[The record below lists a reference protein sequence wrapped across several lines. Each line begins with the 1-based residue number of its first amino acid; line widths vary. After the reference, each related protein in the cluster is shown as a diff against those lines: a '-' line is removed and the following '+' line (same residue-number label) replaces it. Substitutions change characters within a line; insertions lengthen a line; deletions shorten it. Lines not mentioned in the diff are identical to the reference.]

1 MAPDLLPLA
10 TPSPHPL
17 SSPLPY
23 THPSCAP
30 HSPHSPHFMPPQL
43 TLDDPTCSCSCS
55 CFLRHAPPAASLP
68 THKQQKQQQHQQQ
81 QQQHAQ
87 CNQRQEPHMLPT
99 AAGNT
104 CSLPLPLYPHASPFS
119 SPHPKQHVRTR
130 KRAHAQAG
138 RRDDHSRTDYAVAAE
153 AAGTDAVGSG
163 ACDMW
168 IALETWVV
176 GQPTT
181 CACPCHCTSL
191 CGSSSSCSSSSNSS
205 ACHGCCSRLAEASA
219 PPFHM
224 LLADYPPRPPLLAAS
239 MTAHAKAH
247 STPSRAS
254 DAPRNRRHA
263 FRSAAAAP
271 PASALEAVGTS
282 LAATTATPAA
292 PATAPTAAAET
303 AASTAAAA
311 TETATETAATAA
323 AGTYAALLRTR
334 FPHTHNNPLSA
345 KPTAPVKRFRLASL
359 SSSRVAGRLYSH
371 NSSGSSSGGESA
383 GNTSLHTSPLYH
395 FSAAAEPST
404 HASPTAAFRPPFAT
418 AAAGAPLSWPRAHGR
433 PLRSLPLTAAAPALP
448 ARLAGGRAL
457 GAFESGASH
466 SVQRGLGGHYARWTW
481 EEGANEREHERQNY
495 FREMERRSREWEEV
509 ARRGREGGGEGGRQE
524 GGEGMEWVM
533 GAGRHEEE
541 EKGREEIKAE
551 ERKRDEGEEGGTCT
565 KEAAEAAAATAE
577 EEEEEGDALG
587 EHETETAAE
596 QAEKGR
602 GGAVGW
608 VWEGGLE
615 AEAGAG
621 DVSRESVRGLG
632 GVLVE
637 MREAETDLGGQ
648 EERPLGSPVALRL
661 LQVHRE
667 QREEEEEGAGQRA
680 EEGAVGGR
688 GVAVSGNEG
697 TQIGG
702 GEWARG
708 EEQGGCGGTR
718 SEKGLAGGLVRD
730 RREETGVRVEE
741 ILLLKRREEREERWE
756 VEGQGREDVAR
767 KNRGYSEGWL
777 GKAAALGQGMVAA
790 LGGWGET
797 AMEATQER
805 SGTAVDGGR
814 ERGKRA
820 RGEGQRGDEKVAKA
834 QTRRGG
840 AGVREMGMGTHGSML
855 AGGRV
860 EMGSEGEQE
869 HARRSIHGAT
879 AAAQDTRGGAQAE
892 QEAQASTDA
901 PPVPRPPLSPLPVP
915 SPHDPSADPSAA
927 HTRPCET
934 VGPSPLYPP
943 CLVPAHTLHDLMVIR
958 ALHSSLLR
966 LPHHS
971 LGTALG
977 MRTREGQLTSL
988 PAIIVFVSYKVHRL
1002 WVPDSQMLPRQ
1013 LVGPTGVVCD
1023 VDVVEFC
1030 YTDAPAA
1037 ATYAAQASPP
1047 SSSTPSPPLS
1057 TADPHGGIDIAV
1069 TAAAA
1074 LDAGTG
1080 TGAGLADPE
1089 PSRERAWSA
1098 REGVGGAGGGYRRA
1112 GRSTRAAA
1120 AAVVEE
1126 MKGAA
1131 GDVGPGSQVASEGTY
1146 GTLTAVVVSTRG
1158 ERAVGVLTN
1167 RHVAVDFNQPRQ
1179 ALHHPLPPSRGPGV
1193 LLGLVERAASFTSDS
1208 AWYGTFATPN
1218 TEAYVR
1224 VDAAFVPL
1232 HRSLD
1237 TSIITPELRGL
1248 GAMGQPCAVSLH
1260 DAIGSLINRPVC
1272 KIGATSGVT
1281 HGRIM
1286 GYAVEYN
1293 DNRSRTLFTDFLIL
1307 GEQGQP
1313 FDQEGDS
1320 GSLILAMP
1328 NREGDSTD
1336 GRDHTDGDNVLRP
1349 IGVIWGGTA
1358 NRGRLKLRRG
1368 HVPENWTSAV
1378 DVGRLL
1384 RLLDLRMIT
1393 TSEELR
1399 ALLEHPGV
1407 QDFSMQRTT

>member
-1 MAPDLLPLA
+1 MKA
-10 TPSPHPL
+10 
-17 SSPLPY
+17 
-23 THPSCAP
+23 
-30 HSPHSPHFMPPQL
+30 
-43 TLDDPTCSCSCS
+43 
-55 CFLRHAPPAASLP
+55 
-68 THKQQKQQQHQQQ
+68 
-81 QQQHAQ
+81 
-87 CNQRQEPHMLPT
+87 
-99 AAGNT
+99 
-104 CSLPLPLYPHASPFS
+104 
-119 SPHPKQHVRTR
+119 R
-130 KRAHAQAG
+130 K
-138 RRDDHSRTDYAVAAE
+138 S
-153 AAGTDAVGSG
+153 
-163 ACDMW
+163 
-168 IALETWVV
+168 VV
-176 GQPTT
+176 GNGQ
-181 CACPCHCTSL
+181 
-191 CGSSSSCSSSSNSS
+191 
-205 ACHGCCSRLAEASA
+205 
-219 PPFHM
+219 
-224 LLADYPPRPPLLAAS
+224 
-239 MTAHAKAH
+239 
-247 STPSRAS
+247 
-254 DAPRNRRHA
+254 
-263 FRSAAAAP
+263 
-271 PASALEAVGTS
+271 
-282 LAATTATPAA
+282 
-292 PATAPTAAAET
+292 
-303 AASTAAAA
+303 
-311 TETATETAATAA
+311 
-323 AGTYAALLRTR
+323 
-334 FPHTHNNPLSA
+334 
-345 KPTAPVKRFRLASL
+345 
-359 SSSRVAGRLYSH
+359 
-371 NSSGSSSGGESA
+371 
-383 GNTSLHTSPLYH
+383 
-395 FSAAAEPST
+395 
-404 HASPTAAFRPPFAT
+404 
-418 AAAGAPLSWPRAHGR
+418 
-433 PLRSLPLTAAAPALP
+433 
-448 ARLAGGRAL
+448 GGR
-457 GAFESGASH
+457 S
-466 SVQRGLGGHYARWTW
+466 
-481 EEGANEREHERQNY
+481 
-495 FREMERRSREWEEV
+495 
-509 ARRGREGGGEGGRQE
+509 
-524 GGEGMEWVM
+524 
-533 GAGRHEEE
+533 
-541 EKGREEIKAE
+541 KA
-551 ERKRDEGEEGGTCT
+551 
-565 KEAAEAAAATAE
+565 
-577 EEEEEGDALG
+577 
-587 EHETETAAE
+587 
-596 QAEKGR
+596 
-602 GGAVGW
+602 
-608 VWEGGLE
+608 
-615 AEAGAG
+615 
-621 DVSRESVRGLG
+621 DVV
-632 GVLVE
+632 
-637 MREAETDLGGQ
+637 
-648 EERPLGSPVALRL
+648 
-661 LQVHRE
+661 
-667 QREEEEEGAGQRA
+667 
-680 EEGAVGGR
+680 
-688 GVAVSGNEG
+688 
-697 TQIGG
+697 
-702 GEWARG
+702 
-708 EEQGGCGGTR
+708 
-718 SEKGLAGGLVRD
+718 
-730 RREETGVRVEE
+730 VRV
-741 ILLLKRREEREERWE
+741 LKRREEREERWE

-790 LGGWGET
+790 RGGWGET

-820 RGEGQRGDEKVAKA
+820 RDEGRRGDEKVAKA

-840 AGVREMGMGTHGSML
+840 AGDRGMGMGTHGSML

-869 HARRSIHGAT
+869 HARRSIHGAM
-879 AAAQDTRGGAQAE
+879 AAAQDTRGGAEAE
-892 QEAQASTDA
+892 QEAQAVGAVGAAGAAGAAPRCLTSKEGVALDLRTDGQGHSTDA
-901 PPVPRPPLSPLPVP
+901 PPVPRPPLSHLPVP
-915 SPHDPSADPSAA
+915 SPHDPSADPTADPSAA

-934 VGPSPLYPP
+934 DGPSPSYPP

-966 LPHHS
+966 LPRQS

-977 MRTREGQLTSL
+977 IRTREGQLTSF

-1002 WVPDSQMLPRQ
+1002 WVPDGQMLPRQ

-1037 ATYAAQASPP
+1037 ATYAAQVSHP
-1047 SSSTPSPPLS
+1047 SSATPSPPPPS

-1074 LDAGTG
+1074 PDAGTG

-1089 PSRERAWSA
+1089 PSRECAWSA
-1098 REGVGGAGGGYRRA
+1098 REGAGGAGGGYRRA
-1112 GRSTRAAA
+1112 GRSRRAAA

-1146 GTLTAVVVSTRG
+1146 GTLTAVVVRTRG

-1208 AWYGTFATPN
+1208 AWYGMFATPN

-1328 NREGDSTD
+1328 NHEGDSTD
-1336 GRDHTDGDNVLRP
+1336 GRDRTDGDSVLRP

-1399 ALLEHPGV
+1399 ALLEDPGV
-1407 QDFSMQRTT
+1407 QDFSMQGMT